1 MSLADAPVRV
11 RFAPSPTGA
20 LHVGG
25 VRTAL
30 FNYLFARR
38 HGGEFLLR
46 IEDTDQ
52 TRFVPGAEEYI
63 LEALAWCGI
72 TPDLGPHTGGPDA
85 PYRQSERKPMYRQYA
100 EQLIRAGH
108 AYYAFDTEAEL
119 EQMRERL
126 KAAGNAAPQY
136 NYVTREYMHN
146 SLRLPADEVSRRLD
160 AGEPYVIRVKVPR
173 KEEIKFYDEIRG
185 WVTVSTTQMDDKV
198 LLKSD
203 GMPTYH
209 LANIVDDHLM
219 RITHVIRGEE
229 WLPSAPLHVLLYR
242 LFGWEQPKFAHLPLL
257 LSPDGSGKLSKRDGD
272 KHGFPIFPL
281 DWTDPATGQ
290 RSSGYRE
297 AGYLPEAF
305 INFLALLGWN
315 PGTDREI
322 FSLEELAQE
331 FSLERVGKSGV
342 KFDKKKSIWFNQYY
356 LRRLSDAELA
366 AAAAPFIERAGLT
379 VPPDLSLERIVGLL
393 RERAEYLTDFA
404 SQGRYFFH
412 DPTEFDEKVTAK
424 RWTAEGAAHLAA
436 LHDRFADLPDWTA
449 ATLKAETEAYG
460 SAAGSGLGQ
469 LMPLLRLATTGLGF
483 GPELFELLEVLGRER
498 VLSRLAAAPQRLG
511 VPA

>member
-1 MSLADAPVRV
+1 
-11 RFAPSPTGA
+11 
-20 LHVGG
+20 VGG

-38 HGGEFLLR
+38 HGGQFLLR

-52 TRFVPGAEEYI
+52 TRFVPGAEDYI

-100 EQLIRAGH
+100 EQLIEAGH

-119 EQMRERL
+119 DEMRERL
-126 KAAGNAAPQY
+126 KAAGNSAPQY

-146 SLRLPADEVSRRLD
+146 SLRLPADEVSRRLA
-160 AGEPYVIRVKVPR
+160 AGDPYVVRVKVPR

-305 INFLALLGWN
+305 VNFLALLGWN

-322 FSLEELAQE
+322 FTLDELAE
-331 FSLERVGKSGV
+331 VFSLDRVGKSGV
-342 KFDKKKSIWFNQYY
+342 KFDKKKSVWFNQHY
-356 LRRLSDAELA
+356 LRQLSDADLA
-366 AAAAPFIERAGLT
+366 AAAAPFIERAGLHL
-379 VPPDLSLERIVGLL
+379 PADLSLERIVALL

-404 SQGRYFFH
+404 AQGAYFFA
-412 DPTEFDEKVTAK
+412 DPTAFDEKVVAK
-424 RWTAEGAAHLAA
+424 RWTTEGAAHLAA
-436 LHDRFADLPDWTA
+436 LHDRLAALPDWTA
-449 ATLKAETEAYG
+449 AALKAETEAYG
-460 SAAGSGLGQ
+460 ERAGSNLGQ
-469 LMPLLRLATTGLGF
+469 LMPLLRLATTGVGF

-498 VLSRLAAAPQRLG
+498 VLRRLAAAPEHLG